1 MLAQRKILAL
11 ATGVWPWIAGS
22 VAMRLLVTVTYLGQ
36 ALLMATILAQLLH
49 GAGIDAQLG
58 RLVLLGVC
66 VLARMALLWASEI
79 AAQST
84 SATTKEKL
92 RVALFAK
99 IGELGP
105 AYTSGSRTGEVQHA
119 LVDGVEALESYFGS
133 YLPALI
139 SAIVTPAVAVIILGL
154 RDPELALVVALFV
167 IAAIVVPPLWSR
179 PLATTSRARR
189 AASNAMAA
197 EFLDTLQGMVT
208 LKAFGASASRR
219 RSLARRS
226 EELCTRMVNEMAVV
240 LVRGGIFAVVILGGI
255 AVTTAIAAVRVA
267 HGELAVSTLFVA
279 LFLAR
284 EALRPV
290 GELAA
295 AFHASYAA
303 NVAAEQIE
311 RLFAARPPAPEHPNA
326 VPLPLVRPSV
336 EFAGITFAYTAADGP
351 VLRDFSLRVEPGERV
366 AIVGPSGAGKTTIV
380 SLLLRFVDPQSGC
393 IRIAGHDVADLP
405 LEQLRSAIAVVSQDT
420 YLFGGTVRDNL
431 AMARPDASDADIE
444 AAARV
449 ANVHEDI
456 CALPNGYATRIGERG
471 LRLSGGQRQRLAIAR
486 AVLKDSPILVLDEAT
501 ANVDAAAEAAIAA
514 ALDRLTLHRTT
525 IVIAHRLSTVRN
537 ADRIVVLQDG
547 RIVEAGRHEDLLVR
561 AGTYAR
567 LVSAQAVG

>member
-1 MLAQRKILAL
+1 MLAQRRILAL
-11 ATGVWPWIAGS
+11 ATGVRPWIAAS
-22 VAMRLLVTVTYLGQ
+22 VVMRLAVMATYLGQ
-36 ALLMATILAQLLH
+36 ALLMATILSQLLH
-49 GAGIDAQLG
+49 GAGVSEQWG
-58 RLVLLGVC
+58 RLILLAVFVLL
-66 VLARMALLWASEI
+66 RMALLWASEI
-79 AAQST
+79 VAQST
-84 SATTKEKL
+84 AAMTKEKL
-92 RVALFAK
+92 RAALFAK

-105 AYTSGSRTGEVQHA
+105 AYTGGTRTGEIQHA
-119 LVDGVEALESYFGS
+119 LVEGVEALESYFGS

-139 SAIVTPAVAVIILGL
+139 SAIVTPAAAVIILAL

-167 IAAIVVPPLWSR
+167 VAAVVVPPLWSR
-179 PLATTSRARR
+179 PLATMSRNRR
-189 AASNAMAA
+189 AAFLAMSA

-219 RSLARRS
+219 RSLAVRS
-226 EELCTRMVNEMAVV
+226 DELCTRMVKEMAVV
-240 LVRGGIFAVVILGGI
+240 LVRGSIFAVVVLGGL

-267 HGELAVSTLFVA
+267 HGDLAVGTLFVA

-311 RLFAARPPAPEHPNA
+311 RLFAAQPPAPEQPNV
-326 VPLPLVRPSV
+326 VPLAIARPSV
-336 EFAGITFAYTAADGP
+336 EFAEVSFAYSADDGP
-351 VLRDFSLRVEPGERV
+351 VLRNFNLCVEPGERI

-393 IRIAGHDVADLP
+393 IRIGGHDVSVLP
-405 LEQLRSAIAVVSQDT
+405 LEQLRSMIALVSQDT
-420 YLFGGTVRDNL
+420 YLFGGTVRENL
-431 AMARPDASDADIE
+431 AMARPEASDAEIE
-444 AAARV
+444 AAARI
-449 ANVHEDI
+449 ANVHDDI
-456 CALPNGYATRIGERG
+456 CALPYGYATRIGERG

-486 AVLKDSPILVLDEAT
+486 AVLKDAPILVLDEAT
-501 ANVDAAAEAAIAA
+501 ANVDAAAEATIQT
-514 ALDRLTLHRTT
+514 ALDQLTLHRTT

-547 RIVEAGRHEDLLVR
+547 RIVETGRHDDLLVQ